1 KIEADQDCLPCQHG
15 NLFLSD
21 MSAEMQSRLRFSGAV
36 NGKTTE
42 TLPVGRVFQRENS
55 ADSTINQLDFSL
67 GGQTINGR
75 SGGAA
80 PRALTI
86 LESLAFGHPGRP
98 AGLTEEV
105 SDEVRAS
112 GAVND
117 DRAGDRRH
125 DVISAFSKS
134 MRGPDPD
141 ATLYRLARQIP
152 AGAAPRVIAQRTLS
166 HVSGDQSSGE
176 GGVRQNHMF
185 CNTAH
190 RGLREATVFARPAR
204 NRTWY
209 PISERSGSTA
219 VLP

>member
-1 KIEADQDCLPCQHG
+1 MNFSDKIEADQDCLPCQHG

-42 TLPVGRVFQRENS
+42 TLPVGRVFQLENS
-55 ADSTINQLDFSL
+55 ADR
-67 GGQTINGR
+67 TINGR

-86 LESLAFGHPGRP
+86 LESLALGHPGRP

-117 DRAGDRRH
+117 DRAGDRHH
-125 DVISAFSKS
+125 DVISALSKS

-152 AGAAPRVIAQRTLS
+152 AGADPRVIAQRTLS
-166 HVSGDQSSGE
+166 HVSEYKSSGE
-176 GGVRQNHMF
+176 GGVRQNRMF

-190 RGLREATVFARPAR
+190 RGPRETTVFARPAR
-204 NRTWY
+204 NRT
-209 PISERSGSTA
+209 
-219 VLP
+219 